1 MINMANLN
9 LRKASATDHLSNA
22 RSNRLIPVDN
32 ASAIPR
38 PPTIGDTYGELAWDA
53 QSVAQ
58 EHLFKSE
65 AERISRVDSARHSA
79 LSPYANES
87 GHLIAENRSVVS
99 EARKRFLLTGAAL
112 SPWRRRKG
120 SGWGYRLRACALC
133 VGEVMGPANAAII
146 FGDIPALAILQA
158 VSAGTATITAGL
170 TGAEFKHLH
179 LSAERKREKPED
191 VSGDL
196 MPYQHLFDGS
206 GLRARRY
213 ATIALA
219 SGLTVGLLVASAIFS
234 LRAALDGSAVGV
246 AFGSLA
252 LAVTVASF
260 INSYCHADPVSD
272 LIDEAH
278 GQYRKELRA
287 HRRLTARPLL
297 LFVGRA
303 KERSRSITAEQHH
316 RGDAASSHLTALSY
330 ESLTGSPDVVGH
342 GPAAPA
348 IGRRIRKADQ

>member
-1 MINMANLN
+1 MISMANRN
-9 LRKASATDHLSNA
+9 LRKASAPDHLATA
-22 RSNRLIPVDN
+22 RSNRLIPVDK
-32 ASAIPR
+32 ATAIPR

-53 QSVAQ
+53 HSVAQ

-65 AERISRVDSARHSA
+65 AERLARADAACDNA
-79 LSPYANES
+79 LSPYATES

-99 EARKRFLLTGAAL
+99 EARKRAVLTAAAL

-120 SGWGYRLRACALC
+120 SSWGYRLRACALC

-146 FGDIPALAILQA
+146 FGDIPTLAILQA

-179 LSAERKREKPED
+179 LSAERKRERPED
-191 VSGDL
+191 IADEL
-196 MPYQHLFDGS
+196 APYQHLFDGS
-206 GLRARRY
+206 GLKARRY

-219 SGLTVGLLVASAIFS
+219 SGLTVGLLVASAIFI
-234 LRAALDGSAVGV
+234 LRAALEGSAAGI

-252 LAVTVASF
+252 IAVTLASF

-278 GQYRKELRA
+278 SRYRKELSA
-287 HRRLTARPLL
+287 HRRLTALPLIL
-297 LFVGRA
+297 IAGRA
-303 KERSRSITAEQHH
+303 KERARSVAAEQHH

>member
-1 MINMANLN
+1 MANLKP
-9 LRKASATDHLSNA
+9 RKLAGTDHLANA
-22 RSNRLIPVDN
+22 RSNRLIPVDK
-32 ASAIPR
+32 ATAVPR

-53 QSVAQ
+53 QSLAQ
-58 EHLFKSE
+58 EHLFSSE
-65 AERISRVDSARHSA
+65 AERISRVDSARDSA
-79 LSPYANES
+79 LSPYASES

-99 EARKRFLLTGAAL
+99 EARKRSALTAAAL

-120 SGWGYRLRACALC
+120 SSWGYRLRACALC
-133 VGEVMGPANAAII
+133 IGEVMGPANAAII

-158 VSAGTATITAGL
+158 VSAGTATVTAGL
-170 TGAEFKHLH
+170 TGAEFKHLQ
-179 LSAERKREKPED
+179 LSAERKREKPENI
-191 VSGDL
+191 SGEL
-196 MPYQHLFDGS
+196 KQYQHLFDGS
-206 GLRARRY
+206 GLRARRF

-219 SGLTVGLLVASAIFS
+219 CGLTVGLLVASAILS
-234 LRAALDGSAVGV
+234 LRAALDGSAAGA

-260 INSYCHADPVSD
+260 INSYCHADQVSD
-272 LIDEAH
+272 IIDEAH
-278 GQYRKELRA
+278 SQYRKELRA
-287 HRRLTARPLL
+287 HRRLSAHFLL
-297 LFVGRA
+297 LIAGRA
-303 KERSRSITAEQHH
+303 KERSRSIAAEQRH